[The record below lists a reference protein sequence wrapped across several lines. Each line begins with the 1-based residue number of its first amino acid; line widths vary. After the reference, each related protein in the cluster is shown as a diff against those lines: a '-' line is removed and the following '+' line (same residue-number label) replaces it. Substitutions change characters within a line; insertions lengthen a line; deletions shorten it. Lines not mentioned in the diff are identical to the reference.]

1 MIAMNYKVNNMDLDD
16 LKKELNQSL
25 EQPIEIEAILDK
37 IPSQK
42 SHLLIYKMKRNII
55 IEILLYILTLIWLI
69 YESMY
74 AISPAL
80 RIYCGTVSFLVLLV
94 FPVLFSLHKK
104 IGSYIVQ
111 SFEIKENLIELISLT
126 KMYIRKYIIFTMVL
140 LPICFMYSLVLSII
154 YASPEST
161 FTPYISWYSVLLNV
175 TYIADSGQTITGS
188 IQNNVLMV
196 IGIVLLIIIILS
208 ALNYIFT
215 KVYLHFFYGRYINQ
229 LESMLE
235 EFE

>member
-1 MIAMNYKVNNMDLDD
+1 MNYKVNNMDLDD

-37 IPSQK
+37 VPSQK

>member
-1 MIAMNYKVNNMDLDD
+1 MIAMNYKVNKMDLDD

-37 IPSQK
+37 IPTQK

-55 IEILLYILTLIWLI
+55 IEIILYFLTLIWLV
-69 YESMY
+69 YESIY
-74 AISPAL
+74 ALSPAL

-94 FPVLFSLHKK
+94 FPILYSLHKK

-111 SFEIKENLIELISLT
+111 SFEIKDNLIELITLT
-126 KMYIRKYIIFTMVL
+126 KMYIRKYIVFTMLL
-140 LPICFMYSLVLSII
+140 LPICFIYSLVLSII
-154 YASPEST
+154 YASPESS
-161 FTPYISWYSVLLNV
+161 FTPYISWYSVFLHV

-188 IQNNVLMV
+188 IQNNVWMV
-196 IGIVLLIIIILS
+196 IGILLLIIIILS
-208 ALNYIFT
+208 VLNYIFT
-215 KVYLHFFYGRYINQ
+215 RVYLHFFYGRYITQ

-235 EFE
+235 ELE

>member
-1 MIAMNYKVNNMDLDD
+1 MNYKVNNMDLDD

>member
-37 IPSQK
+37 IPTQK

-55 IEILLYILTLIWLI
+55 IEIILYFLTLIWLVHESI
-69 YESMY
+69 Y
-74 AISPAL
+74 ALSPAL

-94 FPVLFSLHKK
+94 FPILYSLHKK

-111 SFEIKENLIELISLT
+111 SFEIKDNLIELITLT

-140 LPICFMYSLVLSII
+140 LPICFIYSLVLSII
-154 YASPEST
+154 YASPESS
-161 FTPYISWYSVLLNV
+161 FTPYISWYSVFLHV

-188 IQNNVLMV
+188 IQNNVWMV
-196 IGIVLLIIIILS
+196 IGILLLIIIILS
-208 ALNYIFT
+208 VLNYIFT
-215 KVYLHFFYGRYINQ
+215 RAYLHFFYGRYIIQ

>member
-42 SHLLIYKMKRNII
+42 SHLLIYKMKRSII
-55 IEILLYILTLIWLI
+55 IEILLYILTLFWLI
-69 YESMY
+69 YESIY

-154 YASPEST
+154 YASPESS

-208 ALNYIFT
+208 VLNYIFT

>member
-1 MIAMNYKVNNMDLDD
+1 MNYKVNNMDLDD

-69 YESMY
+69 YESIY

-80 RIYCGTVSFLVLLV
+80 RIYCGTMSFIILSV

-154 YASPEST
+154 YASPESS

>member
-1 MIAMNYKVNNMDLDD
+1 MNYKVNNMDLDD

-80 RIYCGTVSFLVLLV
+80 RIYCGTMSFIILLV

-111 SFEIKENLIELISLT
+111 SFEIKENLIELVSLT

>member
-1 MIAMNYKVNNMDLDD
+1 MIAMNYKVNKMDLDD

-37 IPSQK
+37 IPTQK

-55 IEILLYILTLIWLI
+55 IEIILYFLTLIWLV
-69 YESMY
+69 YESIY
-74 AISPAL
+74 ALSPAL

-94 FPVLFSLHKK
+94 FPILYSLHKK

-111 SFEIKENLIELISLT
+111 IFEIKDNLIELITLT

-154 YASPEST
+154 YASPESS
-161 FTPYISWYSVLLNV
+161 FTPYISWYSVFLHV

-188 IQNNVLMV
+188 IQNNVWMV
-196 IGIVLLIIIILS
+196 IGILLLIIIILS
-208 ALNYIFT
+208 VLNYIFT
-215 KVYLHFFYGRYINQ
+215 RAYLHFFYGRYIIQ
-229 LESMLE
+229 LELMLE

>member
-1 MIAMNYKVNNMDLDD
+1 MNYKVNNMDLDD
-16 LKKELNQSL
+16 IKKELNQSL

-55 IEILLYILTLIWLI
+55 IEIILYILTLIWLI

-80 RIYCGTVSFLVLLV
+80 RIYCGTMSFIILLV

>member
-69 YESMY
+69 YESIY

-80 RIYCGTVSFLVLLV
+80 RIYCGTMSFIILSV

>member
-37 IPSQK
+37 IPTQK

-55 IEILLYILTLIWLI
+55 IEIILYFLTLIWLV
-69 YESMY
+69 YESIY
-74 AISPAL
+74 ALSPAL

-94 FPVLFSLHKK
+94 FPILYSLHKK

-111 SFEIKENLIELISLT
+111 SFEIKDNLIELITLT

-154 YASPEST
+154 YASPESS
-161 FTPYISWYSVLLNV
+161 FTPYISWYSVFLHV

-188 IQNNVLMV
+188 IQNNVWMV
-196 IGIVLLIIIILS
+196 IGILLLIIIILS
-208 ALNYIFT
+208 VLNYIFT
-215 KVYLHFFYGRYINQ
+215 RAYLHFFYGRYIIQ

-235 EFE
+235 ELE

>member
-37 IPSQK
+37 IPTQK
-42 SHLLIYKMKRNII
+42 SHLLVYKMKRNII
-55 IEILLYILTLIWLI
+55 IEIILYFLTLIWLV
-69 YESMY
+69 YESIY
-74 AISPAL
+74 ALSPAL

-94 FPVLFSLHKK
+94 FPILYSLHKK

-111 SFEIKENLIELISLT
+111 SFEIKDNLIELITLT
-126 KMYIRKYIIFTMVL
+126 KMYIRKYIVFTMLL
-140 LPICFMYSLVLSII
+140 LPICFIYSLVLSII
-154 YASPEST
+154 YASPESS
-161 FTPYISWYSVLLNV
+161 FTPYISWYSVFLHV

-188 IQNNVLMV
+188 IQNNVWMV
-196 IGIVLLIIIILS
+196 IGILLLIIIILS
-208 ALNYIFT
+208 VLNYIFT
-215 KVYLHFFYGRYINQ
+215 RVYLHFFYGRYITQ

-235 EFE
+235 ELE

>member
-1 MIAMNYKVNNMDLDD
+1 MNYKVNNMDLDD

-55 IEILLYILTLIWLI
+55 IEIILYILTLIWLI

-80 RIYCGTVSFLVLLV
+80 RIYCGTMSFIILLV

>member
-1 MIAMNYKVNNMDLDD
+1 MNYKVNNMDLDD

-37 IPSQK
+37 IPTQK

-55 IEILLYILTLIWLI
+55 IEIILYFLTLIWLV
-69 YESMY
+69 YESIY
-74 AISPAL
+74 ALSPAI
-80 RIYCGTVSFLVLLV
+80 RRYCGTVSFLVLLV
-94 FPVLFSLHKK
+94 FPILYSLHKK

-111 SFEIKENLIELISLT
+111 SFEIKDNLIELITLT
-126 KMYIRKYIIFTMVL
+126 KMYIRKYIVFTMLL
-140 LPICFMYSLVLSII
+140 LPICFIYSLVLSII
-154 YASPEST
+154 YASPESS
-161 FTPYISWYSVLLNV
+161 FTPYISWYSVFLHV

-188 IQNNVLMV
+188 IQNNVWMV
-196 IGIVLLIIIILS
+196 IGILLLIIIILS
-208 ALNYIFT
+208 VLNYIFT
-215 KVYLHFFYGRYINQ
+215 RAYLHFFYGRYIIQ

>member
-37 IPSQK
+37 IPTQK

-55 IEILLYILTLIWLI
+55 IEIILYFLTLIWLV
-69 YESMY
+69 YESIY
-74 AISPAL
+74 ALSPAL

-94 FPVLFSLHKK
+94 FPILYSLHKK

-111 SFEIKENLIELISLT
+111 SFEIKDNLIELITLT
-126 KMYIRKYIIFTMVL
+126 KMYIRKYIVFTMLL
-140 LPICFMYSLVLSII
+140 LPICFIYSLVLSII
-154 YASPEST
+154 YASPESS
-161 FTPYISWYSVLLNV
+161 FTPYISWYSVFLHV

-188 IQNNVLMV
+188 IHNNVWMV
-196 IGIVLLIIIILS
+196 IGILLLIIIILS
-208 ALNYIFT
+208 VLNYIFT
-215 KVYLHFFYGRYINQ
+215 RAYLHFFYGRYITQ

-235 EFE
+235 ELE

>member
-37 IPSQK
+37 VPSQK

-154 YASPEST
+154 YASPESS

>member
-37 IPSQK
+37 VPSQK

>member
-1 MIAMNYKVNNMDLDD
+1 MNYKVNNMDLDD

-154 YASPEST
+154 YASPESS

>member
-1 MIAMNYKVNNMDLDD
+1 MIAMNYKVNKMDLDD

-37 IPSQK
+37 IPTQK

-55 IEILLYILTLIWLI
+55 IEIILYFLTLIWLV
-69 YESMY
+69 YESIY
-74 AISPAL
+74 ALSPAL

-94 FPVLFSLHKK
+94 FPILYSLHKK

-111 SFEIKENLIELISLT
+111 SFEIKDNPIELITLT

-154 YASPEST
+154 YASPESS
-161 FTPYISWYSVLLNV
+161 FTPYISWYSVFLHV

-188 IQNNVLMV
+188 IQNNVWMV
-196 IGIVLLIIIILS
+196 IGILLLIIIILS
-208 ALNYIFT
+208 VLNYIFT
-215 KVYLHFFYGRYINQ
+215 RAYLHFFYGRYIIQ

-235 EFE
+235 ELE

>member
-37 IPSQK
+37 IPTQK
-42 SHLLIYKMKRNII
+42 PHLLIYKMKRNII
-55 IEILLYILTLIWLI
+55 IEIILYFLTLIWLV
-69 YESMY
+69 YESIY
-74 AISPAL
+74 ALSPAL

-94 FPVLFSLHKK
+94 FPILYSLHKK

-111 SFEIKENLIELISLT
+111 SFEIKDNLIELITLT
-126 KMYIRKYIIFTMVL
+126 KMYIRKYIIFTMAL

-154 YASPEST
+154 YASPESS
-161 FTPYISWYSVLLNV
+161 FTPYISWYSVFLHV

-188 IQNNVLMV
+188 IQNNVWMV
-196 IGIVLLIIIILS
+196 IGILLLIIIILS
-208 ALNYIFT
+208 VLNYIFT
-215 KVYLHFFYGRYINQ
+215 RAYLHFFYGRYIIQ

-235 EFE
+235 ELE